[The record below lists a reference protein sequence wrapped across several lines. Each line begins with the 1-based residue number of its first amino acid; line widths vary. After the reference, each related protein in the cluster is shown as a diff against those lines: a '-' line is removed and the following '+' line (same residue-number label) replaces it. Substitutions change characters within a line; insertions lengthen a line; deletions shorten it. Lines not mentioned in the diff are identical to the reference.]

1 MPSVKSAVSAAI
13 DAIGGVSRIGEDPD
27 SLILFNAAFSV
38 CSEKCRTVIR
48 ETGFS
53 HTNVNVDLTT
63 MINYDPR
70 YVALRL
76 MAWDHAMPLAGEIAG
91 WTGSSSMAKTG
102 FDPCVVP
109 LLVDMKA
116 NGGEGMVIVDSAVIC
131 NYLVRLAGGAL
142 MPTEPRQLA
151 LVQKH
156 IALVDDAP
164 HPALL
169 YDALPAKDLRPAYLK
184 HLTAGGGLHLQQI
197 RKLKKYL
204 AQEGKTWDDPL
215 LKRAYEAK
223 LKKTEDALRATQS
236 MEGGDSSYIEG
247 SFQKMRE
254 YLQTLEADLKASSG
268 EWLCGDKITLADV
281 FEACSLY
288 RLMFLGCAFLY
299 EDLPIVVRYSGRLF
313 SRPSLLR
320 AVILN
325 RDTMPSKHVAPF
337 YAEHEGWLSGVLH
350 CRKEDLINVMTNPA
364 TPYAAA
370 GAALLAVTYP
380 LARSKRR

>member
-1 MPSVKSAVSAAI
+1 
-13 DAIGGVSRIGEDPD
+13 
-27 SLILFNAAFSV
+27 
-38 CSEKCRTVIR
+38 
-48 ETGFS
+48 
-53 HTNVNVDLTT
+53 

-197 RKLKKYL
+197 RNSRII
-204 AQEGKTWDDPL
+204 WRR
-215 LKRAYEAK
+215 RARPG
-223 LKKTEDALRATQS
+223 TTR
-236 MEGGDSSYIEG
+236 SS
-247 SFQKMRE
+247 SAHTRP
-254 YLQTLEADLKASSG
+254 SSRRRR
-268 EWLCGDKITLADV
+268 TH
-281 FEACSLY
+281 
-288 RLMFLGCAFLY
+288 
-299 EDLPIVVRYSGRLF
+299 SGRHKAWRAAIAPT
-313 SRPSLLR
+313 SR
-320 AVILN
+320 A
-325 RDTMPSKHVAPF
+325 PSK
-337 YAEHEGWLSGVLH
+337 
-350 CRKEDLINVMTNPA
+350 K
-364 TPYAAA
+364 
-370 GAALLAVTYP
+370 
-380 LARSKRR
+380 